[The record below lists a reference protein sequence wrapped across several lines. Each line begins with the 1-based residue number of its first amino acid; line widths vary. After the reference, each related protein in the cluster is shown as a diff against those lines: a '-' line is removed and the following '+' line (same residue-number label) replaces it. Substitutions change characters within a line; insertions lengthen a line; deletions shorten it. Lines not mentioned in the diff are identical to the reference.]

1 MGTDQGGSGGAGV
14 VTPTGEIVIF
24 VRENMFYPIQLSGL
38 KPSAEEAA
46 EHAACNPGTLR
57 VETLTG
63 EVLWP
68 EGTMQ

>member
-1 MGTDQGGSGGAGV
+1 MTEVQA
-14 VTPTGEIVIF
+14 TGETVIF
-24 VRENMFYPIQLSGL
+24 FRENMFYPIQLSGL

-57 VETLTG
+57 IESLTG

-68 EGTMQ
+68 EGTKQ